1 MTNLAKCHNIA
12 DLRAAAK
19 RRLPRYVFEYVDRG
33 TEDEIALRNNRDA
46 IDRIKLIPRLPRDV
60 SRRQTG
66 TTLFG
71 AETGMPLVIAP
82 TGAAGLMWHL
92 GEIEL
97 ARAAV
102 AANVPFTMATGSMTA
117 LDVLAR
123 EVQGRLWFQLYLW
136 AEKALSYDLVRRARD
151 AGYEALVVTVDTPV
165 SPNREYNVRN
175 GFSIP
180 FKPTVRNVT
189 DMLLHPDWLF
199 GTMFRY
205 LLRTGMPGLENH
217 PTEFNKR
224 ATQAA
229 AAPRVAL
236 RDDLSL
242 EEIARLRELWPR
254 KLLVKGIM
262 HPQDASDLVAFG
274 VDGIVVSNHG
284 GRNLDGAL
292 ASFDALPAIAS
303 AVRDRATVIV
313 DSGVRRGAD
322 ILKAVALGAHAVQVG
337 RATLY
342 GTAVAG
348 QAGAARALEL
358 LRYELDTAMA
368 NSGCA
373 SIAEITADLLAR

>member
-1 MTNLAKCHNIA
+1 MAHP
-12 DLRAAAK
+12 DLDPAVLDARLAAAK
-19 RRLPRYVFEYVDRG
+19 ESSYRLA
-33 TEDEIALRNNRDA
+33 TA
-46 IDRIKLIPRLPRDV
+46 
-60 SRRQTG
+60 
-66 TTLFG
+66 TT
-71 AETGMPLVIAP
+71 
-82 TGAAGLMWHL
+82 
-92 GEIEL
+92 
-97 ARAAV
+97 
-102 AANVPFTMATGSMTA
+102 
-117 LDVLAR
+117 
-123 EVQGRLWFQLYLW
+123 
-136 AEKALSYDLVRRARD
+136 AEKD
-151 AGYEALVVTVDTPV
+151 AA
-165 SPNREYNVRN
+165 
-175 GFSIP
+175 
-180 FKPTVRNVT
+180 
-189 DMLLHPDWLF
+189 
-199 GTMFRY
+199 
-205 LLRTGMPGLENH
+205 
-217 PTEFNKR
+217 
-224 ATQAA
+224 
-229 AAPRVAL
+229 
-236 RDDLSL
+236 L